1 MPFDFIEPQ
10 EFFRQLYNDRDFCC
24 GLGKLMLASGA
35 LETNLRLYLDA
46 RSIKYGQASTLGS
59 LIKKLKDADLLTEN
73 GQTHFEDI
81 ARKRNYLTHNLYGL
95 FSKELDETLLPR
107 EMLVSIDASIYVQRV
122 EELVE
127 DFLFFSSLVA
137 KAGPSSE
144 KLL

>member
-24 GLGKLMLASGA
+24 GLGKLMLASGT
-35 LETNLRLYLDA
+35 LETNLRRFLDA
-46 RSIKYGQASTLGS
+46 RSIKYRQASTLGS

-73 GQTHFEDI
+73 GKTHFEDI

-107 EMLVSIDASIYVQRV
+107 EMLVSIDTSIYVQRV

-137 KAGPSSE
+137 KAGSSNE